1 MVQCP
6 TLEGMGTLTY
16 AGATAYEMDD
26 RTLAHLEAVIVAK
39 LRRHEYLTLG
49 WTIEAHEGSGRVHL
63 SIHDGVP
70 LELAYRHGERQRLN
84 RKWIDALMEQANSPQ
99 GIMLMT
105 EDEAMRA
112 AGRDTPNAAVA
123 SS

>member
-1 MVQCP
+1 
-6 TLEGMGTLTY
+6 MGTLTY
-16 AGATAYEMDD
+16 AGATAYEIDD

-63 SIHDGVP
+63 SLHEGVP
-70 LELAYRHGERQRLN
+70 IELSYRHGERQRLN
-84 RKWIDALMEQANSPQ
+84 RVWIDALMEQANSTQ
-99 GIMLMT
+99 GIMLMS

-112 AGRDTPNAAVA
+112 AGQAPSDDAAA
-123 SS
+123 R